1 MGDMA
6 PFPPNAAKMISPEP
20 EVEGLL
26 LVVDDSP
33 CSKRAV
39 QYVGKFLG
47 HRRGFQ
53 IYLFRLIPPL
63 PPALL
68 EFGGAEDSQ
77 LEEKLEAE
85 LRRDQENWIASARE
99 SAKPALEEA
108 AKVLH
113 KAGVVRNS
121 IHIDFS
127 YPVEIRN
134 AAGTLLEQ
142 ARAKG
147 CHTLVIGH
155 TAHSWLREITGGD
168 LAEHILRHAH
178 GVSVWLVQ

>member
-1 MGDMA
+1 MA

-39 QYVGKFLG
+39 QYVGKFLA

-53 IYLFRLIPPL
+53 IYLLRLIPPL

-68 EFGGAEDSQ
+68 EFGGAEDIQ

-85 LRRDQENWIASARE
+85 LRRDQENWIASTRE
-99 SAKPALEEA
+99 SAKPALEKA

-113 KAGVVRNS
+113 KAGVVRSS

-127 YPVEIRN
+127 YPTEIRN

-142 ARAKG
+142 ARAKS

-155 TAHSWLREITGGD
+155 TAHSWLREMTGGD
-168 LAEHILRHAH
+168 LVEQILRHAH
-178 GVSVWLVQ
+178 GVSVWVVQ

>member
-1 MGDMA
+1 MA

-68 EFGGAEDSQ
+68 EFGGAEDIQ
-77 LEEKLEAE
+77 LEEKLEAG
-85 LRRDQENWIASARE
+85 LRRDQENWIASTRE
-99 SAKPALEEA
+99 SAKPTLEKA

-127 YPVEIRN
+127 YPTEIRN

-142 ARAKG
+142 ARAKS

-155 TAHSWLREITGGD
+155 TAHSWLREMTGGD
-168 LAEHILRHAH
+168 LVEQILRHAH
-178 GVSVWLVQ
+178 GVSVWVVQ